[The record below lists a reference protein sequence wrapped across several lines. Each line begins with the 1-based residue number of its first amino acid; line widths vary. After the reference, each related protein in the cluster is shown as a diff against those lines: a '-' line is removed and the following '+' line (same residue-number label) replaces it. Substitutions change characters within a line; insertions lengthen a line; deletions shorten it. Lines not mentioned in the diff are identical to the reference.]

1 MKTTFS
7 LLGIASAGLLMAAT
21 PTKAGGRYPMV
32 VTKIH
37 GSVQVRLAKPGSR
50 WQDAKL
56 GSLEGGTYLLRTG
69 PNSYA
74 HLNDKFRCV
83 DSDSQIRIEWDSEA
97 SIEVL
102 HGQMSAVEGKRGK
115 SLPDDFP

>member
-7 LLGIASAGLLMAAT
+7 LLGIASAVLLMAA
-21 PTKAGGRYPMV
+21 PPAKAGGRYPMY

-56 GSLEGGTYLLRTG
+56 GTLEGGTYLLRTG
-69 PNSYA
+69 PHSYA
-74 HLNDKFRCV
+74 HLNGKFRCV
-83 DSDSQIRIEWDSEA
+83 DSDSLIRIEWDSEA
-97 SIEVL
+97 SIDVL
-102 HGQMSAVEGKRGK
+102 RGQMSAVDAKRGK
-115 SLPDDFP
+115 SMPDNLP